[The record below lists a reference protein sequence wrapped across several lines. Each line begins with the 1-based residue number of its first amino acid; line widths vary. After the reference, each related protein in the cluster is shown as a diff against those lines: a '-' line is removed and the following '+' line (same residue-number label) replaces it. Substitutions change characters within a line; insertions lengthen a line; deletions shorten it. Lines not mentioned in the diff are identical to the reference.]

1 MKKSFLIIGLALAM
15 FSCNNGSTTASSG
28 TKTAYV
34 DTAKLIEENQ
44 EAKDIESK
52 YKTKSQEMGR
62 ELEGE
67 AKQFQNEA
75 ATFQRDAQVKG
86 MAWAQQKSAELQ
98 KREQQLGMK
107 QQAMLQTLQQ
117 ESGKEMDSLVKR
129 IKDYIKDYG
138 KKNSY
143 EYIYGTGDAASILYA
158 KDGLDITEKI
168 SKELNDKYKGSDK
181 KEEPKAEEKK

>member
-15 FSCNNGSTTASSG
+15 FSCNKEGATTASEN
-28 TKTAYV
+28 KTAYV
-34 DTAKLIEENQ
+34 DTSKLIEENQ

-67 AKQFQNEA
+67 AKQFQSDA
-75 ATFQRDAQVKG
+75 ANFQRDAQVKG
-86 MAWAQQKSAELQ
+86 MAWAQQKGAELQ
-98 KREQQLGMK
+98 KREQQINMK
-107 QQAMLQTLQQ
+107 RQAMLQTLQQ

-138 KKNSY
+138 KKNNY
-143 EYIYGTGDAASILYA
+143 EYIYGTGDAATILYG
-158 KDGLDITEKI
+158 KEGLDITEKI
-168 SKELNDKYKGSDK
+168 SKELNDKYKSSDK
-181 KEEPKAEEKK
+181 KEEKTEEKK